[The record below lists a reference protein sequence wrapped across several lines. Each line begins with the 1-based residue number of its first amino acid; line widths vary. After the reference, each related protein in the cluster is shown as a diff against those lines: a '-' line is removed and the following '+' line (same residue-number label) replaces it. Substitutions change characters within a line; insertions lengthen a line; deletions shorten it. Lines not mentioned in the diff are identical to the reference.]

1 MALLREQVYTIDD
14 IYALPEGER
23 AELIG
28 GRIFY
33 MAPPGRMHQK
43 IVFAI
48 GRKIADYIDCHG
60 GKCEVDLAPFA
71 VFLDDDNSTYVEPD
85 ISVVCDLKK
94 LDEKGCHGA
103 PDWIVEVVSPGSKRM
118 DYYTK
123 LSLYKE
129 SGVRDYWIVDP
140 MKMIVVVYYLDQ
152 DEAPVLYGFE
162 DKIKANIYEDFEI
175 DFNDLDIE

>member
-1 MALLREQVYTIDD
+1 MNGSIDIGKGDFMALLREQVYTIDD
-14 IYALPEGER
+14 
-23 AELIG
+23 
-28 GRIFY
+28 
-33 MAPPGRMHQK
+33 MMHQK

-140 MKMIVVVYYLDQ
+140 MKMIVVVYLR
-152 DEAPVLYGFE
+152 EFPVWFPLSVRGT
-162 DKIKANIYEDFEI
+162 
-175 DFNDLDIE
+175 